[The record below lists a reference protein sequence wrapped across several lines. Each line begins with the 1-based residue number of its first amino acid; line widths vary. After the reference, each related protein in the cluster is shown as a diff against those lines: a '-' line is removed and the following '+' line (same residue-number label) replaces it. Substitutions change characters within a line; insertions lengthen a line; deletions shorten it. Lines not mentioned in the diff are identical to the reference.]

1 MLGRK
6 KTCVLEPV
14 MFRCTQYGKAWVF
27 CDTIEHEARNDS
39 DELRVVLI
47 FDVRNPQLTSGAR
60 ERWQSWSTTWRTS
73 TASQAEPDCA
83 GTTPAPVPA
92 TGVAQ

>member
-27 CDTIEHEARNDS
+27 CDTIEHEARTTA
-39 DELRVVLI
+39 
-47 FDVRNPQLTSGAR
+47 TSCG
-60 ERWQSWSTTWRTS
+60 W
-73 TASQAEPDCA
+73 C
-83 GTTPAPVPA
+83 
-92 TGVAQ
+92 